1 MADQIPATKII
12 VHQNGDGFLGPIVP
26 DFSRMLEE
34 LLASS
39 SSLGSSLSEKS
50 YIGDVRRFNIW
61 RGRRPI
67 TKNLINEYLKY
78 LATDHPRA
86 DHSGKI
92 IQDRDGNPKS
102 ISYSPAYVNR
112 SLASIRWYVR
122 KIKDLLDDDE
132 DLRAL
137 LPGEK
142 RQEVRERAERC
153 LEAKAPRGSRP
164 EGIQAG
170 RYIRPQEL
178 QKLMASLLRDSTRAG
193 ARDRAM
199 IALANQ
205 IGPRVHEI
213 AKLSLADI
221 RLQPGPQYEIQ
232 IIGKGNK
239 SRPVKLTIVKNT
251 ALYLKDWLAIR
262 GSQPG
267 ALFCRIS
274 YKDRLVNLD
283 RHLTP
288 HSLHMILQKR
298 LTVARFLEDRERFTW
313 HDFRRTVISDI
324 IRSKGLV
331 TAQHIAGHSSTSQT
345 AKYDRLWQENV
356 GEAILERPDIP
367 YPIESEGR

>member
-1 MADQIPATKII
+1 MTKTNPNFKII
-12 VHQNGDGFLGPIVP
+12 VHPNGDGFLGPLVP
-26 DFSRMLEE
+26 DFAAMLEE
-34 LLASS
+34 MIASS
-39 SSLGSSLSEKS
+39 SSLGSKLSEKS
-50 YIGDVRRFNIW
+50 YIGDVRRFNLW

-78 LATDHPRA
+78 LSTYHEKTDENGRIVPDR
-86 DHSGKI
+86 SGKPVI
-92 IQDRDGNPKS
+92 IR
-102 ISYSPAYVNR
+102 YSPAYVNR
-112 SLASIRWYVR
+112 TLASLRWYVR

-132 DLRAL
+132 NLQAL
-137 LPGEK
+137 LPKEK
-142 RQEVRERAERC
+142 RSEFRDRADRC
-153 LEAKAPRGSRP
+153 LDAKAPRGSRP

-170 RYIRPQEL
+170 RYIPAEEL
-178 QKLMASLLRDSTRAG
+178 KRVMAACLRDRTRAG

-199 IALANQ
+199 IALAGQ

-213 AKLSLADI
+213 AKLSLGDVVPK
-221 RLQPGPQYEIQ
+221 PGPSYEVQ

-239 SRPVKLTIVKNT
+239 ARPVKLIIAKNT
-251 ALYLKDWLAIR
+251 ALYLRDWLAMR
-262 GSQPG
+262 GGEPG

-298 LTVARFLEDRERFTW
+298 LRQAGYKPQDRFTW

-324 IRSKGLV
+324 IKSKGLV
-331 TAQHIAGHSSTSQT
+331 TAQMMAGHSSSSQT

-356 GEAILERPDIP
+356 GDAILERPDIP
-367 YPIESEGR
+367 YGLGAEA